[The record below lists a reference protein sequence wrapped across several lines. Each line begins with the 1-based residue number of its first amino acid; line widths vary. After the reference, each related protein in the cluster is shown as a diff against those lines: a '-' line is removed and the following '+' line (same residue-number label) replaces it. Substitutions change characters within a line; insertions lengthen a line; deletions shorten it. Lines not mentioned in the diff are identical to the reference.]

1 MATVE
6 DIRNRKR
13 IRAEFTKRPLDI
25 TGMDLQVLHGV
36 VYLRGVIKGLKGGAG
51 VRTELEHVVTAIRQL
66 NLARDVIVQA
76 TIRES

>member
-1 MATVE
+1 VATVE

-13 IRAEFTKRPLDI
+13 IRSEFTKRSLDI

-36 VYLRGVIKGLKGGAG
+36 VYVRGVIKSIKGGLGAQKE
-51 VRTELEHVVTAIRQL
+51 VELVVTAIRQL

-76 TIRES
+76 TIRD